1 MIRAALPSSGFNP
14 ESRNARM
21 CRFDALPPVVRD
33 VINLASYEFHPGMA
47 ERLLRRGATARGC
60 AERLVVTDIGL
71 MARNGGAE

>member
-1 MIRAALPSSGFNP
+1 MIGFALPSSGFNP
-14 ESRNARM
+14 ESYNARM
-21 CRFDALPPVVRD
+21 SRFDALPPVVRD

-71 MARNGGAE
+71 MARKGGAR